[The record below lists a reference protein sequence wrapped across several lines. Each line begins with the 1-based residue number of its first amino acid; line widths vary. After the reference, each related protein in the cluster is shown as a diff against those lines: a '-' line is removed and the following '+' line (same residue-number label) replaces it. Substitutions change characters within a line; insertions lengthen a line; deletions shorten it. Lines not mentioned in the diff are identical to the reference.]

1 MCSISSHWSVNATE
15 LSYRSKADNK
25 VIVIQYMRGYGYDG
39 TAMHDTDSKELV
51 DLKKDISLV
60 KYSCPNT
67 FVSRGKGGICLGGHG
82 MGDMGKGEFGR
93 GTWDGGHGMGA

>member
-1 MCSISSHWSVNATE
+1 
-15 LSYRSKADNK
+15 
-25 VIVIQYMRGYGYDG
+25 MRGYGYDG

-67 FVSRGKGGICLGGHG
+67 FVSRGKGRICLGGHVMGDMRRGNLEGGHG
-82 MGDMGKGEFGR
+82 MGDMG
-93 GTWDGGHGMGA
+93 WGHELYFL